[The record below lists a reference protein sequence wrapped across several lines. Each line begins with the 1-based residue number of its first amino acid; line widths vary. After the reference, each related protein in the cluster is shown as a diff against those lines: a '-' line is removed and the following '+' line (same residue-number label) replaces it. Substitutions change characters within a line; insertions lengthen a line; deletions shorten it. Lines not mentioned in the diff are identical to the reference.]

1 MLACI
6 KYQSNVTVLESILVF
21 FCKVFLSVQQNM
33 TRCKKI
39 PANHLQRIM
48 MQEVISAL
56 WCNTV
61 TCLVLSILLS
71 EHLLSLL
78 KTTTMGLYVFLMS
91 AHILI

>member
-6 KYQSNVTVLESILVF
+6 KCQSNVTVLESILVF

-71 EHLLSLL
+71 EHFARLVENDGHGFICIS
-78 KTTTMGLYVFLMS
+78 YVCVIF
-91 AHILI
+91 